1 MNPQIAGGVEV
12 QCKSTL
18 SLSVSHL
25 GDLFAGETDVCGSR
39 LATLILFFSL
49 FYRVFSVWKKNGLAH
64 EEARLMIVALAYQ
77 PRICLH
83 RLLRRATVYI
93 SYLCP
98 VPGYFDNRPY
108 KKNWWRKVGS
118 AALSRVR

>member
-1 MNPQIAGGVEV
+1 MWQPACHTHLVFLIVL
-12 QCKSTL
+12 S
-18 SLSVSHL
+18 SLSVYS
-25 GDLFAGETDVCGSR
+25 DL
-39 LATLILFFSL
+39 
-49 FYRVFSVWKKNGLAH
+49 KKNGLAH

-118 AALSRVR
+118 AALLRVR